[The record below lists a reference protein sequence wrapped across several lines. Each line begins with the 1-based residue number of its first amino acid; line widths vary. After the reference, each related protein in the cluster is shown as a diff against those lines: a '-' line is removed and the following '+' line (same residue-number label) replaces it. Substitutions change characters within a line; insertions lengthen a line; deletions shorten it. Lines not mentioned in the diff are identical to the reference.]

1 MPQRSATPS
10 PALRRARR
18 CTPLPADQGRMHV
31 VGSLFRV
38 HSPLIDAN
46 ALDRRPG
53 AAGRSP
59 AAASPSVLRRTP
71 PTPRP
76 PRVPRHPHPRPP
88 RVPRHPPR
96 LRAPHA
102 THPGSARRTSSR
114 ALRAAQPRPV
124 ARRTPWEA
132 SLSSATAQLRG
143 TCCLN
148 PTWKPHLRGTCGFDP
163 AQRATRPPSLDAARL
178 RRAAAR
184 GPPTARRSCG
194 CYAGAFRCN
203 NRKIAAQGGR
213 PLPGPAW
220 AASIKE
226 ITPLS

>member
-46 ALDRRPG
+46 ALDRRPRAG
-53 AAGRSP
+53 GRSP

-76 PRVPRHPHPRPP
+76 PRVPRHPPRLRAPP
-88 RVPRHPPR
+88 TPAPRAARHPPR
-96 LRAPHA
+96 LRA
-102 THPGSARRTSSR
+102 SSR

-203 NRKIAAQGGR
+203 NRKIAARGGR